1 MPSLEEKIVSALL
14 RVMRSRRSS
23 SAQDGSESPLPPPA
37 PLSTVRQREVH
48 FSDFEAVAALK
59 RRAGL
64 SSDSLEN
71 WHRIWR
77 DNAAVQFAASPLC
90 KGWVLEA
97 DEQIVGYLGSV
108 PLLYHSGGTAVARC
122 DGLRVCR
129 RTCVS
134 SP

>member
-1 MPSLEEKIVSALL
+1 M
-14 RVMRSRRSS
+14 
-23 SAQDGSESPLPPPA
+23 
-37 PLSTVRQREVH
+37 RQREVH
-48 FSDFEAVAALK
+48 FSDFEPVAALK

-97 DEQIVGYLGSV
+97 DGQIVGYLGSV
-108 PLLYHSGGTAVARC
+108 PLLYHLKQPLLAATAS
-122 DGLRVCR
+122 GLRSNLR
-129 RTCVS
+129 I
-134 SP
+134 